1 MEEKIVIIN
10 NVEELPVLAEK
21 IEEIGD
27 KWNWP
32 VHFTMNINLA
42 LEEAVSNIIFYA
54 FDDKENHNIDV
65 SVKMVNAKVTIEIED
80 EGIFFDPTS
89 RKEPDITLPVQ
100 ERPIGGLGIFLI
112 LKIMDTVRY
121 KREKNKNILTLIKK
135 VSNEPS

>member
-1 MEEKIVIIN
+1 MEEKIVIVN
-10 NVEELPVLAEK
+10 KVEELPVLSEK
-21 IEEIGD
+21 MEEIGE

-32 VHFTMNINLA
+32 IHFTMNINLV

-54 FDDKENHNIDV
+54 FSDKESHNIGI

-80 EGIFFDPTS
+80 EGIPFDPTL

-112 LKIMDTVRY
+112 LKMMDTVRY
-121 KREKNKNILTLIKK
+121 KRENNKNILTLTKK
-135 VSNEPS
+135 VSHESS